1 MANPIA
7 YETFRSRLSAGE
19 LQVGTFI
26 KTPTGHATEI
36 LGDLGFDFV
45 VIDAEH
51 APFDRGTIDQVLL
64 ATRAAGIAGIVRV
77 PGGSEADMLS
87 ALDCGAAGVL
97 VPHVT
102 SAAMAQRIVEACHFR
117 GGHRGFSPSG
127 RAGRYGG
134 TSMWDY
140 VDSCDALSTVIGM
153 IEDPEAVEAVDEIV
167 AVEGLDAVFA
177 GRGDLM
183 VAMNIKSPMADELAR
198 ATEVIVKA
206 AMAVGKPVIAMT
218 PGGKDAEWL
227 GSLGVSGFIIASD
240 QGFMRQAAAGALKEM
255 RAMSTVAG

>member
-1 MANPIA
+1 MADPLA
-7 YETFRSRLSAGE
+7 YQTFRSRLSRGD

-36 LGDLGFDFV
+36 LGDLGFDFI

-51 APFDRGTIDQVLL
+51 APFDRGTIDQILL
-64 ATRAAGIAGIVRV
+64 ATRAAGLAGIVRV
-77 PGGSEADMLS
+77 PSGAGPDMLS

-102 SAAMAQRIVEACHFR
+102 SAEMARQVVAACRFR
-117 GGHRGFSPSG
+117 SGHRGFSPSG

-134 TSMWDY
+134 TPMWDY
-140 VDSCDALSTVIGM
+140 VDACDTLSTVVGM
-153 IEDPEAVEAVDEIV
+153 IEDPEAVEAIDEIV
-167 AVEGLDAVFA
+167 AVDGLDAVFI

-183 VAMNIKSPMADELAR
+183 VSMGVQSPMAEELAR
-198 ATEVIVKA
+198 ATEAIINA
-206 AMAVGKPVIAMT
+206 AVAVGKPVIAMT

-227 GSLGVSGFIIASD
+227 KSLGVNGFIIASD

-255 RAMSTVAG
+255 RATPPANG